1 LSSNPSGFLFISAW
15 LLTPTST
22 PPELPKVHRASLRA
36 SLQRIW
42 PYFSASKGGWALAIA
57 ATVLG
62 SATEPMVPAL
72 LKPLLDRG
80 FKAGGELEIWLVPF
94 FLMLLFGAR
103 GLTAFLAQYGLARV
117 TNLGLQKLREAMFEK
132 LLHARLE
139 LFTEQS
145 SSAIANTVVYE
156 VQNGSTM
163 LVNAVMRLARDVL
176 SVLALVAYLLYLNWK
191 LTLVVGL
198 MFPAVII
205 VVRVLSRRLYRLT
218 KQSQTATDDLA
229 YVVEENVLAH
239 RDVRLHGAQA
249 VQSGRFHL
257 LSVSL
262 RSLSMKSTV
271 THAGMSALTQLLA
284 AIALSAVVSI
294 ALIQS
299 ADGGTTVGSFVAF
312 ITAMLLLIAPI
323 KSLSDAATPI
333 TRGLAALERG
343 VRLMDEIEDES
354 SGSFVAARASGD
366 ICFESVTLRYKADAA
381 AALEDISL
389 HIRPGETVAIVG
401 TSGAGKS
408 SLVNLLP
415 RFQDQTAGR
424 ILLDGVPLQD
434 WNLAALR
441 SQFAF
446 VSQHVVML
454 NETIAFNVAL
464 GQPIDRQRVM
474 TCLQAANLEKLIA
487 ELPQGID
494 TLLGHNA
501 MQLSGGQRQRLAIAR
516 ALYKNAPILILDEA
530 TSALD
535 TESEQAVQQAIERLA
550 ASRTSLIIAHRLST
564 IQHADRIL
572 VLDGGRLIES
582 GSHTE
587 LLAQN
592 GAYSHLYKLGFKNGD
607 MPPRASLAPT
617 QSSTMS

>member
-1 LSSNPSGFLFISAW
+1 M
-15 LLTPTST
+15 
-22 PPELPKVHRASLRA
+22 
-36 SLQRIW
+36 
-42 PYFSASKGGWALAIA
+42 AIA

-80 FKAGGELEIWLVPF
+80 FKAGGELDIWLVPV

-103 GLTAFLAQYGLARV
+103 GLTAFVAQFGLARV

-132 LLHARLE
+132 LLSARLA
-139 LFTEQS
+139 LFTDQS
-145 SSAIANTVVYE
+145 ASAIANTVVYE
-156 VQNGSTM
+156 VQNGSQQ

-198 MFPAVII
+198 MFPAVIV
-205 VVRVLSRRLYRLT
+205 VVRVLSKRLYRLT
-218 KQSQTATDDLA
+218 KESQRATDELA

-249 VQSGRFHL
+249 VQAGRFHL

-262 RSLSMKSTV
+262 SNLSMKSTI
-271 THAGMSALTQLLA
+271 THAGMSALTQLMA
-284 AIALSAVVSI
+284 AAALSAVISI

-299 ADGGTTVGSFVAF
+299 AQGATTVGSFVAF

-343 VRLMDEIEDES
+343 VHLLDLIEDES
-354 SGSFVAARASGD
+354 SGSFELARASGD
-366 ICFESVTLRYKADAA
+366 IRFESVNLRYRDDAA
-381 AALEDISL
+381 AALDDISL
-389 HIRPGETVAIVG
+389 RIQPGETVAIVG
-401 TSGAGKS
+401 TSGSGKS

-415 RFQDQTAGR
+415 RFRDPNSGQ

-434 WNLAALR
+434 WKLGALR
-441 SQFAF
+441 AQIAF

-454 NETIAFNVAL
+454 NDSIAFNVAL
-464 GQPIDRQRVM
+464 GQQIDRQRVM
-474 TCLQAANLEKLIA
+474 SCLQAANLEKMIA

-516 ALYKNAPILILDEA
+516 ALYKDAPILILDEA

-535 TESEQAVQQAIERLA
+535 TESEQAVQQAIERLTER
-550 ASRTSLIIAHRLST
+550 RTSLIIAHRLST
-564 IQHADRIL
+564 IQHADRIIM
-572 VLDGGRLIES
+572 LDGGRLIES
-582 GSHTE
+582 GSHAQ
-587 LLAQN
+587 LLAQG
-592 GAYSHLYKLGFKNGD
+592 GAYSHLYKLSFNNDGAKG
-607 MPPRASLAPT
+607 